1 MREYALIMRNM
12 LEYTWVYIN
21 TQNSEYARILNESDG
36 FHSFKVTVQM
46 TEQLSRQQSIQK
58 NTVKH
63 LRWSVL
69 QKEQCLST
77 CTQPEMS
84 QSMEGFEEL
93 GHFDKHFIKTQ
104 EK

>member
-63 LRWSVL
+63 LR
-69 QKEQCLST
+69 
-77 CTQPEMS
+77 
-84 QSMEGFEEL
+84 
-93 GHFDKHFIKTQ
+93 
-104 EK
+104 